1 MTTNADAERAPV
13 KQEHLRLMYATA
25 QERGCQLQPIPNRPP
40 WYEGVCPFHE
50 AETGKNARTLEINTH
65 NGSFRCNYCK
75 VFGSLAAFM
84 ARLWQVTAGDAGLLM
99 DQVDGATA
107 APERP
112 PYPEGHFTS
121 PNRPGQPRHTA
132 ALTRAHAFYA
142 QQLQLAYAPIQFLV
156 DLGIAP
162 QQAAAAGPEYPPIQF
177 LVDLGIDSQQAA
189 AAGLGYAPGIGLPE
203 YLESQGI
210 PAEELAA
217 TRLFN
222 PVTDHDIFQGRL
234 TLADLDYADGVQWM
248 TSPSGQGLGRND
260 PSTGGRPGDLLG
272 ILATPQRGA
281 ALALTDDFRLYVLLR
296 AEGFAAALLLLRR
309 PSEKQV
315 QNIAQGPRGLLSRHP
330 SRLVIAIHN
339 RQISRQVHDLVTE
352 ALGEGKVFTFNRE
365 TLLAVLDPQK
375 RNLDLF
381 RHPENYPKIALSD
394 GRRAAA
400 RAAANNVEAKA
411 EGKTE
416 SKGKKTEAKPAADPE
431 TPTEPAAEASPAT
444 ATEAAIDETPGGNAQ
459 LPGVLTDDP
468 SLDNLLRAEG
478 FESVL
483 LPLQQQQDGEQVAAQ
498 ALTAKG
504 LVQQLKNL
512 HGLSRLVI
520 VMHDPQLPSRIH
532 DLVTEDLGEGK
543 VFTFSRATL
552 RATLDPQQRNLD
564 LFRNPEQCP
573 DTALIDDR
581 HAPDAKPPAAA
592 VNNVEAKAEGKTE
605 AKPGAAP
612 ETPTEPAAEASPA
625 TAAEAAVDETPVGND
640 LLQGV
645 LTRRRSRKP

>member
-1 MTTNADAERAPV
+1 
-13 KQEHLRLMYATA
+13 
-25 QERGCQLQPIPNRPP
+25 
-40 WYEGVCPFHE
+40 
-50 AETGKNARTLEINTH
+50 
-65 NGSFRCNYCK
+65 
-75 VFGSLAAFM
+75 M
-84 ARLWQVTAGDAGLLM
+84 ARLWQVTAGDAVLLM
-99 DQVDGATA
+99 DQVEGATA

-112 PYPEGHFTS
+112 PYPEGYFTS
-121 PNRPGQPRHTA
+121 RGHPGPQPQHTA

-142 QQLQLAYAPIQFLV
+142 QQLQLAYAPIPFLV
-156 DLGIAP
+156 GLGIDP
-162 QQAAAAGPEYPPIQF
+162 QQAAAAGPGYAPTQF

-234 TLADLDYADGVQWM
+234 TLADLDEADGVQWM
-248 TSPSGQGLGRND
+248 TSPSSQGLGRND

-281 ALALTDDFRLYVLLR
+281 ALVLTDDFRLYVLLR

-309 PSEKQV
+309 PNEKQV
-315 QNIAQGPRGLLSRHP
+315 QDIAQGLLSRQP
-330 SRLVIAIHN
+330 SRLVIAMHN
-339 RQISRQVHDLVTE
+339 RQIRSRVHDQVTDD
-352 ALGEGKVFTFNRE
+352 LGEDKVFTFNRE
-365 TLLAVLDPQK
+365 TLLAALDPQK
-375 RNLDLF
+375 RNLYLF

-416 SKGKKTEAKPAADPE
+416 SKGKKTEAKPGAAPE

-444 ATEAAIDETPGGNAQ
+444 AAAIDETPGDKAQ

-468 SLDNLLRAEG
+468 SLCNLLQAEG
-478 FESVL
+478 FEAVL
-483 LPLQQQQDGEQVAAQ
+483 LQQDGEQGVE
-498 ALTAKG
+498 TAKG

-520 VMHDPQLPSRIH
+520 VMHDRQLPSQIH
-532 DLVTEDLGEGK
+532 DRVTEDLGEGQ
-543 VFTFSRATL
+543 VFTFNRDTL
-552 RATLDPQQRNLD
+552 LATLDPQQRNLD

-573 DTALIDDR
+573 DTALIDGR
-581 HAPDAKPPAAA
+581 HAPDAKLPAAA
-592 VNNVEAKAEGKTE
+592 NNAEAKAEGKTESKGKKTE

-612 ETPTEPAAEASPA
+612 ETPTEPSAEASPA

-645 LTRRRSRKP
+645 LTRRRSRKPR